1 MGRRKLDTVYRK
13 AKRDKNEKR
22 LVDFLR
28 RCGAS
33 IAYLDDP
40 GVPDL
45 LVGYCGLN
53 LLMEVKGQKG
63 RLTSAQKSF
72 IQNWSGTVYVV
83 RTIRDVKLALRSECL
98 RHNGC
103 LRLAT
108 VSQKRT
114 AQEAEV

>member
-1 MGRRKLDTVYRK
+1 MDTVYRK

-63 RLTSAQKSF
+63 KLTSAQKSF

-83 RTIRDVKLALRSECL
+83 RTIRDVKLALRSELL
-98 RHNGC
+98 RNQGC
-103 LRLAT
+103 NSVEE
-108 VSQKRT
+108 VSERGT
-114 AQEAEV
+114 A

>member
-1 MGRRKLDTVYRK
+1 M
-13 AKRDKNEKR
+13 
-22 LVDFLR
+22 DFLR

-63 RLTSAQKSF
+63 KLTSAQKSF

-83 RTIRDVKLALRSECL
+83 RTIRDVKLALRSELL
-98 RHNGC
+98 RNQGC
-103 LRLAT
+103 NSVEE
-108 VSQKRT
+108 VSERGT
-114 AQEAEV
+114 A

>member
-1 MGRRKLDTVYRK
+1 MDTVYRK

-53 LLMEVKGQKG
+53 LLLEVKGQKG
-63 RLTSAQKSF
+63 KLTSAQKSF

-83 RTIRDVKLALRSECL
+83 RTIRDVKLALRSELL
-98 RHNGC
+98 RNQGC
-103 LRLAT
+103 NSVEE
-108 VSQKRT
+108 VSERGT
-114 AQEAEV
+114 A